1 MGDEAYW
8 RQKSREWAD
17 DPDSAPTPEQIA
29 SFEERLDREV
39 KQIQER
45 KRQAAEAAAREAAQ
59 RRAAKMTRLRRAA
72 MILAFLLV
80 FAGTTLYG
88 TVDSFAAG
96 VDRFIATVLPEDG
109 AEELRTEEKVGA
121 HLDLELS
128 YFEGMYLPEWMPK
141 GYAMFEM
148 NAQEHWRRIRYQNKN
163 HDVICY
169 EIAKPSYSV
178 IVDDEN
184 VMEEPVYLHDSQG
197 KIITADDTVY
207 VVWEDEAYIYTLS
220 GRCELRDTLIKIVE
234 RSVKVEGASE

>member
-39 KQIQER
+39 KQIQGR

-109 AEELRTEEKVGA
+109 AEELRTEEKKDA
-121 HLDLELS
+121 NLDLDMAD
-128 YFEGMYLPEWMPK
+128 YDGMYVPDWLPK
-141 GYAMFEM
+141 GYTMFEL
-148 NAQEHWRRIRYQNKN
+148 NEQEHWRRIRYQNKE
-163 HDVICY
+163 HDVIRF

-178 IVDDEN
+178 IVDDED
-184 VMEEPVYLHDSQG
+184 VMEEPIYLHDSQG
-197 KIITADDTVY
+197 RIITTDDTVY
-207 VVWEDEAYIYTLS
+207 VIWEDESHIYTLS
-220 GRCELRDTLIKIVE
+220 GCCELRETLIKIAE

>member
-39 KQIQER
+39 KQIQGR

-59 RRAAKMTRLRRAA
+59 RRAAKMTCLRRAA

-121 HLDLELS
+121 HLELDMAD
-128 YFEGMYLPEWMPK
+128 YDGMYVPDWLPK
-141 GYAMFEM
+141 GYSMSEIIT
-148 NAQEHWRRIRYQNKN
+148 QKQWRKIVYLNKEQDMIRY
-163 HDVICY
+163 
-169 EIAKPSYSV
+169 EISQKEYSLV
-178 IVDDEN
+178 VDDED
-184 VMEEPVYLHDSQG
+184 VAEESIYLHDSQG
-197 KIITADDTVY
+197 RIITTEDVVY
-207 VVWEDEAYIYTLS
+207 VVWEDGDYLYTVS